1 MTETLNI
8 CSKIQI
14 EMIGKR
20 GWRVDKK
27 DNTDR
32 RTESNSIYRNHRL
45 SEIEAESTTL
55 MNVWRDVDIA
65 EVDSK
70 VLSRELA
77 RRLIT

>member
-8 CSKIQI
+8 CSKISI

-20 GWRVDKK
+20 GWRVDEK